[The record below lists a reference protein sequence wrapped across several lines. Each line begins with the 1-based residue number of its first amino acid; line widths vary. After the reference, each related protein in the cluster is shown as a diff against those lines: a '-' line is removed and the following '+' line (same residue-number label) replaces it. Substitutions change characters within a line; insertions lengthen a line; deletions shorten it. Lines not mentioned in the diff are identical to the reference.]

1 MLSLESTYPPAYQL
15 ALDMLKVL
23 NGRHRQVQSP
33 QCGIYQNFGIIL
45 GAVNIYGGGGGGA
58 DDFKEDDEVLTVP
71 EERVMLFC
79 DLIEGGVILKEI
91 TTFCEGAGGGCF

>member
-1 MLSLESTYPPAYQL
+1 MRNLSELRY
-15 ALDMLKVL
+15 
-23 NGRHRQVQSP
+23 N
-33 QCGIYQNFGIIL
+33 L
-45 GAVNIYGGGGGGA
+45 GSCQYLWRGGGGA

-91 TTFCEGAGGGCF
+91 TTFCEGVGGGCF